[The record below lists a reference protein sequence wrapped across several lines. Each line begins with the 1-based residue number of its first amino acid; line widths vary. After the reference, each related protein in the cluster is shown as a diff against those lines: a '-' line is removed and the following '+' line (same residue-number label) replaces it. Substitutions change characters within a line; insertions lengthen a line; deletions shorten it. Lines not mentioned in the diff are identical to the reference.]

1 MSNISDF
8 KGQLIGGGAR
18 PNLFAVSMQ
27 FPPAVNFVDT
37 VNAEFMIKAASLPS
51 SVIGPIEVSYRGRK
65 LKIAGDRTF
74 ENWSITVLNDT
85 NMALRTAFESW
96 MELITQN
103 AQNVSTAVP
112 TLDGYMCNLAVSQL
126 DRAGNTTK
134 SYAFIDAWP
143 VNVQAIDLN
152 YETNDAV
159 EEFTV
164 EFAYQYWV
172 PA

>member
-1 MSNISDF
+1 MSNISNF

-18 PNLFAVSMQ
+18 ANLFSVAMEFPAGVSGD
-27 FPPAVNFVDT
+27 V

-51 SVIGPIEVSYRGRK
+51 SVIAAIELPYRGRK

-74 ENWSITVLNDT
+74 EPWSITVINDT
-85 NMALRTAFESW
+85 DMKLRTSFEAW
-96 MELITQN
+96 MELISMNEQN
-103 AQNVSTAVP
+103 YSAAIPPLS
-112 TLDGYMCNLAVSQL
+112 YMANLGVSQL
-126 DRAGNTTK
+126 DRQGVATK
-134 SYAFIDAWP
+134 TYQFVDAWP
-143 VNVQAIDLN
+143 VNIQAIDLN

-172 PA
+172 AL